1 MFRKINVDYLRNL
14 LFGAEDSLVS
24 TVGVLFGLASSP
36 DYNSRLLIL
45 AGITLISVEALSMGV
60 GSYLSETEVHETK
73 DGKKHIDSP
82 VLDGIIMLISY
93 SFFGIITLAPYLLL
107 PIATAKYFSV
117 GITLGF
123 LFIVGY
129 LPTEN
134 IKSGVRMLVTAGL
147 AICVGFLVANLF

>member
-1 MFRKINVDYLRNL
+1 MLRKINIDYLRNL

-36 DYNSRLLIL
+36 DYSSRLLIL
-45 AGITLISVEALSMGV
+45 AAITLISVEAISMGV
-60 GSYLSETEVHETK
+60 GSYLSETEVHAM
-73 DGKKHIDSP
+73 DGKKHLDLP
-82 VLDGIIMLISY
+82 VLDGILMLVSY
-93 SFFGIITLAPYLLL
+93 LFFGLITLAPYLLL
-107 PIATAKYFSV
+107 PMATARYFSV

-129 LPTEN
+129 LPTKN

-147 AICVGFLVANLF
+147 AICVGFLVASLF